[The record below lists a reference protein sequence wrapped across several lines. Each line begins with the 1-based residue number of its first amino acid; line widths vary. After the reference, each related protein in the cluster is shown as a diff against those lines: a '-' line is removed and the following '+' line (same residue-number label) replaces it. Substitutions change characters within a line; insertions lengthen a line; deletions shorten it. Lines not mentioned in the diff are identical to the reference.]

1 LTSISQNLLR
11 RDPYGDF
18 TIFAAAIT
26 SGVAIEFQNLT
37 YRARSY
43 GQTNILRWSGGVRLL
58 DFTLRFFIHH
68 RIISKFKVLREE

>member
-1 LTSISQNLLR
+1 MTNISEDLLR

-26 SGVAIEFQNLT
+26 NGVAIEFQNLT

-43 GQTNILRWSGGVRLL
+43 GQTNILRWSGGLRLL
-58 DFTLRFFIHH
+58 DFTLRFFIQH
-68 RIISKFKVLREE
+68 RFMRKDRISNE